1 MEGSAKA
8 FQLLLS
14 FLMDCGFFRP
24 YPATSL
30 HSHNAEGFA
39 FLPVWSY
46 WWNREQSPINLQAKC
61 LWLCPAG
68 FWPVRRNPSCL
79 GGVTWG
85 LQGMSCSPLSLHCLL
100 VLPGGSSGPAELPC
114 RLRSRRLPQVH
125 PSPRQGWRLANTAP
139 VPSHHLG
146 TQPSSCVPGYS
157 GCRVGLDAACELGD
171 AAGSSVL
178 CIPLQPHPL

>member
-46 WWNREQSPINLQAKC
+46 WWNREQCPINLQAKC

-79 GGVTWG
+79 GGG
-85 LQGMSCSPLSLHCLL
+85 
-100 VLPGGSSGPAELPC
+100 
-114 RLRSRRLPQVH
+114 
-125 PSPRQGWRLANTAP
+125 N
-139 VPSHHLG
+139 LG
-146 TQPSSCVPGYS
+146 
-157 GCRVGLDAACELGD
+157 
-171 AAGSSVL
+171 AAGDELLATVSAL
-178 CIPLQPHPL
+178 PPCPPWGELWAC